1 MKKLLLLMLS
11 MLSVSAI
18 VEEIHY
24 ASMRLEELA
33 LLYQEIGNELAWPTT
48 IKSGKVFLQSEKIS
62 RQEPLNSHA
71 LNLALMKAEFSGKL
85 YISMP

>member
-18 VEEIHY
+18 AEGIHY

-33 LLYQEIGNELAWPTT
+33 LLYPGIGNE
-48 IKSGKVFLQSEKIS
+48 
-62 RQEPLNSHA
+62 
-71 LNLALMKAEFSGKL
+71 
-85 YISMP
+85 